1 LNWSPDPLSSERCR
15 VTRRKHRLVW
25 TVVVVVVALGA
36 GFNVERLERVY
47 IAARVYRAHVF
58 TPPPPVAG
66 ESPLRRAWYDA
77 EFYWDFSEIPIARL
91 KRLKALNPELRPLI
105 QEIDRRQAAGEGME
119 YSMHIYREIRWL
131 LNFTPRVKETRAKIE
146 ELRRSLNE
154 PEMQKLATQQQ
165 SSDGSWGLGIDSWYL
180 RLYYSVDEGV
190 SGGSAPQYPLK
201 FLDRVN
207 SPEKLTAQLDS
218 ALYDD
223 FTKTGEF
230 KREELDETFSAVARL
245 LFKSKGPQPYT
256 LDPGLKDALRAFVAK
271 WQNPATGCFGQWMV
285 DRHGRVWKMDDTGMT
300 FHVVSDLHGQVN
312 RLDAITNRLLQ
323 LEGLNYPAG
332 PRMNGHYENH
342 LNWDMVIVFRYAWPT
357 LDEPTRAQVRA
368 EISRMLGWCLENSLQ
383 PDGSFKTSDLDDT
396 VGDAYYYGVSFLHD
410 SGFFSPRDRFW
421 TTQDFPQAQAIRQR
435 IQAKLQSIG
444 LSDGKIKDAYQTL
457 NEP

>member
-1 LNWSPDPLSSERCR
+1 
-15 VTRRKHRLVW
+15 VTRRKHWIVW
-25 TVVVVVVALGA
+25 PIVVAA
-36 GFNVERLERVY
+36 VVMCVGFNVERLERVY
-47 IAARVYRAHVF
+47 VAARIYRAHIF
-58 TPPPPVAG
+58 TPPPAAPG
-66 ESPLRRAWYDA
+66 ESSLRRAWYNA

-91 KRLKALNPELRPLI
+91 KRLKILNPELRLLI
-105 QEIDRRQAAGEGME
+105 KEIDRRQAAGEGME

-131 LNFTPRVKETRAKIE
+131 LNFTPRVEETRAKIE

-154 PEMQKLATQQQ
+154 PEMQKLANQQQ
-165 SSDGSWGLGIDSWYL
+165 SSDGSWGLGIDAWYL

-190 SGGSAPQYPLK
+190 NGKSVPQYPLK
-201 FLDRVN
+201 FLDRIN

-230 KREELDETFSAVARL
+230 KREELDETFSALARL
-245 LFKSKGPQPYT
+245 LFKSKRPPPYSF
-256 LDPGLKDALRAFVAK
+256 DPGLRDALRAFVAR
-271 WQNPATGCFGQWMV
+271 WQNPTTGCFGQWLV

-312 RLDAITNRLLQ
+312 RLDAIAKRLLQ

-342 LNWDMVIVFRYAWPT
+342 LNWDMVIVFRYAWPS
-357 LDEPTRAQVRA
+357 LDEATRAQVRA
-368 EISRMLGWCLENSLQ
+368 EISRMLDWCLKNSLQ
-383 PDGSFKTSDLDDT
+383 PDGSFKVSDLDDT
-396 VGDAYYYGVSFLHD
+396 VGDAYFYAVSFLHD
-410 SGFFSPRDRFW
+410 SGFFSPQDRFW
-421 TTQDFPQAQAIRQR
+421 TTQDFPQANAIRQR
-435 IQAKLQSIG
+435 IKAKLESIG
-444 LSDGKIKDAYQTL
+444 FSDPKIRDAYETL